1 MMMPDSI
8 ERREHP
14 RYDFPH
20 RIEYALNHETPGESF
35 NAVTINISKRGL
47 CLYVFNSLGEG
58 QKMVINGTLP
68 VPFRTAS
75 VRWIKK
81 IEDNFY
87 KIGLMCS

>member
-1 MMMPDSI
+1 MSDSI
-8 ERREHP
+8 ERREHA

-20 RIEYALNHETPGESF
+20 RIEYILNSETSDEILK
-35 NAVTINISKRGL
+35 AVAINISKTGL
-47 CLYVFNSLGEG
+47 CLYIFNPLGEG
-58 QKMVINGTLP
+58 QKMVFKSTLP

-87 KIGLMCS
+87 KIGLMCT